1 MYKEAVLCYKESNQ
15 LDRAFAVLRDQ
26 KEYVNW
32 IKLHQEIGEDIEK
45 REVLSEACNFYHQLN
60 SEDNLNFVLKNM
72 RLEEKVGFWQ
82 DELNEKTEIGVS
94 SSDCEKIE
102 RSILKVYADLNRY
115 DKIVK
120 HYSDKKCYQKA
131 AEVSVENNLDDEK
144 KAFHLLR
151 FARYLVAEKISV
163 DKFSWLISELDKI
176 RSRYETKNIVSETS
190 VNVVFMI
197 KMLKNDLKDCS
208 QIVKNYSKVR
218 NLVGQLVTLV
228 MWLQSNPTSLFG
240 DEQYN
245 RRYPRQTML
254 EVVDV
259 ITNLKFT
266 GSRLFNRYKVDQSD
280 ELEKVFAA
288 FGFRA
293 KRAGSLCCEIFD
305 ETCMPFIFKILK
317 LNCEQNY
324 RDKSRPTVIEHLMVH
339 LGQSLLSA
347 LHDTVLPTLIKIMFS
362 KTNSFQVCFSAPEN
376 CNNRLCVKSH
386 ELPCYKIAKKKKLL
400 ECILKL
406 WSIKYEIKKKLKNRN
421 IPISKYKDDLND
433 TELVDLVYSLLENS
447 MPYCDIGYR
456 WYVRFQEKLESQKLI
471 RQITHG
477 VRISWN
483 KMQYSPDF
491 NEYYKLNFLSYF
503 LKNTNPEIDNLRQ
516 NTSNQI
522 QPFND
527 FHDFIGAFYRMTD
540 MQVAAKCL
548 ESCINSV
555 AAESKLKKLNL
566 STLCNL
572 LEIPLMTLLIPIT
585 CFPKN
590 GPNHCFFPT
599 YYFKFKDVFDHLYS
613 VPDYLAFNNVL
624 RRIWNEYRHEIVS
637 LFLKRF
643 LGVLIYGRASFNPL
657 NILKQALEKFE
668 NPCNGQDLSVI
679 HIEESLGNVYECQND
694 LSNSDQAACA
704 RFKDVS
710 GRCLHNDQKSLRK
723 PNTDCINGKVE
734 TERAPDESSEQF
746 SNVNKLHEV
755 KNCNEQNPDTNR
767 LPFRNVDGSI
777 LGKEEGVSR
786 GNIDTETNAVKIDE
800 KNNVF
805 SKLQEKTGEDMK
817 DCERLIVMYL
827 VAIVN
832 LSQQNYNGMAAQ
844 IKEAIRSEPVKG
856 SNYLTKA
863 FNKLCSLAPDDNG
876 YSDLVDLLHRRK
888 EKLIES
894 RWSVKHMRLKK
905 MNKLVANPSVK
916 DSNSNS
922 TAQITILKKES
933 TLEKLEN
940 KEKSKETGGDRNE
953 QEFSFS
959 AREMQFD
966 EKDSIVTTEETADKL
981 QYTIELKTAE
991 KLKVQKEEEIQKK
1004 REPAAVKII
1013 SWWRQILCKLKET
1026 KEMVVIQENYDE
1038 TEEKYFEGLYCIPC
1052 NSSIESKGS
1061 HLQEGSLH
1069 YEHVKNYEEFN
1080 CVQKQYEKLSQK
1092 FDSYREND
1100 DIEDSARKKIIRLHS
1115 SISIQFATRKSQYKW
1130 DYSDIQKN
1138 IDYIKL
1144 TMEQGMEVL
1153 FYQ

>member
-1 MYKEAVLCYKESNQ
+1 MFKEAVLCYKESNQ

-32 IKLHQEIGEDIEK
+32 IKLHQEISEDIKK
-45 REVLSEACNFYHQLN
+45 REVLCEACNFYRQLN

-82 DELNEKTEIGVS
+82 DELNEKIETESS
-94 SSDCEKIE
+94 SSDCEKTE
-102 RSILKVYADLNRY
+102 RSILKAYADLNRY

-120 HYSDKKCYQKA
+120 FYSDKKYYQKA

-151 FARYLVAEKISV
+151 FARYLVVEKTSV
-163 DKFSWLISELDKI
+163 DKFPWLISELDKI

-197 KMLKNDLKDCS
+197 KMLKNDLKDCG
-208 QIVKNYSKVR
+208 QIVKNYSKVH

-240 DEQYN
+240 YGPFN

-254 EVVDV
+254 EVVKVMTD
-259 ITNLKFT
+259 LQYT
-266 GSRLFNRYKVDQSD
+266 GSRLFDRYVVSH
-280 ELEKVFAA
+280 EPEKVFAA

-293 KRAGSLCCEIFD
+293 KRAGSLDCEIFD

-317 LNCEQNY
+317 LNCKQNY
-324 RDKSRPTVIEHLMVH
+324 RDKSRLTVIENLMVH

-347 LHDTVLPTLIKIMFS
+347 LHDTVLPTLIKIMLS
-362 KTNSFQVCFSAPEN
+362 KTNNFQVCFSAPEN
-376 CNNRLCVKSH
+376 CNNRLCAKSH
-386 ELPCYKIAKKKKLL
+386 ELPFYKIAEKKKLL

-406 WSIKYEIKKKLKNRN
+406 RRIKYKINQKLKNGN
-421 IPISKYKDDLND
+421 IPISEHKDDLND
-433 TELVDLVYSLLENS
+433 TELVALVYSLLENS

-471 RQITHG
+471 GQVTHG
-477 VRISWN
+477 IRISWN

-503 LKNTNPEIDNLRQ
+503 LKNTNPEIDHLRQ

-540 MQVAAKCL
+540 MQRAAKCL

-599 YYFKFKDVFDHLYS
+599 YYFKFKNVFDHLYS
-613 VPDYLAFNNVL
+613 VPDYLAFTNVL
-624 RRIWNEYRHEIVS
+624 RRIWNEYRHEIVF
-637 LFLKRF
+637 LCLKRF
-643 LGVLIYGRASFNPL
+643 LEVLIYGRASFNPL
-657 NILKQALEKFE
+657 NILKQILEKFE
-668 NPCNGQDLSVI
+668 NACNVQDISII
-679 HIEESLGNVYECQND
+679 HIEKSPGNVSECQND

-710 GRCLHNDQKSLRK
+710 GRCLHNDQESLRK
-723 PNTDCINGKVE
+723 PNINCINGKVE
-734 TERAPDESSEQF
+734 SEGAPDESSEQF

-755 KNCNEQNPDTNR
+755 KNCNEQNSDTSR
-767 LPFRNVDGSI
+767 LPFRNVGESI

-805 SKLQEKTGEDMK
+805 SEPQEKTVEDMK

-827 VAIVN
+827 VVIVN
-832 LSQQNYNGMAAQ
+832 LSQQNYNGIAAQ
-844 IKEAIRSEPVKG
+844 IKETIRSEPVKG

-863 FNKLCSLAPDDNG
+863 FNKLCSLSPDDNG
-876 YSDLVDLLHRRK
+876 YSDLLDLLHRRK

-894 RWSVKHMRLKK
+894 RWSVKHMRLETV
-905 MNKLVANPSVK
+905 NKFVATPSTK

-922 TAQITILKKES
+922 TAQNTILKTEL
-933 TLEKLEN
+933 TIEKLEN

-953 QEFSFS
+953 QEFPFS

-981 QYTIELKTAE
+981 QYTVELKRTAE
-991 KLKVQKEEEIQKK
+991 KLKVQNEEEIQKK

-1013 SWWRQILCKLKET
+1013 SWWRQIRCKLKET

-1038 TEEKYFEGLYCIPC
+1038 TQEKYFEGLKCIPC
-1052 NSSIESKGS
+1052 NSSIESKRS
-1061 HLQEGSLH
+1061 HLQEDSLH
-1069 YEHVKNYEEFN
+1069 YEHVKNYEKFN
-1080 CVQKQYEKLSQK
+1080 CVQKQYEKLSQRV
-1092 FDSYREND
+1092 DSYFAND
-1100 DIEDSARKKIIRLHS
+1100 DIEDSARKNIKRLDLD
-1115 SISIQFATRKSQYKW
+1115 ISNQFATQRSHYKW

-1138 IDYIKL
+1138 IDRIKL
-1144 TMEQGMEVL
+1144 TMEKGMEVL

>member
-1 MYKEAVLCYKESNQ
+1 M
-15 LDRAFAVLRDQ
+15 
-26 KEYVNW
+26 
-32 IKLHQEIGEDIEK
+32 
-45 REVLSEACNFYHQLN
+45 
-60 SEDNLNFVLKNM
+60 
-72 RLEEKVGFWQ
+72 
-82 DELNEKTEIGVS
+82 
-94 SSDCEKIE
+94 
-102 RSILKVYADLNRY
+102 
-115 DKIVK
+115 
-120 HYSDKKCYQKA
+120 
-131 AEVSVENNLDDEK
+131 
-144 KAFHLLR
+144 
-151 FARYLVAEKISV
+151 
-163 DKFSWLISELDKI
+163 
-176 RSRYETKNIVSETS
+176 
-190 VNVVFMI
+190 
-197 KMLKNDLKDCS
+197 
-208 QIVKNYSKVR
+208 
-218 NLVGQLVTLV
+218 
-228 MWLQSNPTSLFG
+228 
-240 DEQYN
+240 
-245 RRYPRQTML
+245 
-254 EVVDV
+254 
-259 ITNLKFT
+259 
-266 GSRLFNRYKVDQSD
+266 
-280 ELEKVFAA
+280 
-288 FGFRA
+288 
-293 KRAGSLCCEIFD
+293 
-305 ETCMPFIFKILK
+305 
-317 LNCEQNY
+317 
-324 RDKSRPTVIEHLMVH
+324 
-339 LGQSLLSA
+339 
-347 LHDTVLPTLIKIMFS
+347 
-362 KTNSFQVCFSAPEN
+362 
-376 CNNRLCVKSH
+376 
-386 ELPCYKIAKKKKLL
+386 
-400 ECILKL
+400 
-406 WSIKYEIKKKLKNRN
+406 
-421 IPISKYKDDLND
+421 
-433 TELVDLVYSLLENS
+433 
-447 MPYCDIGYR
+447 
-456 WYVRFQEKLESQKLI
+456 
-471 RQITHG
+471 
-477 VRISWN
+477 
-483 KMQYSPDF
+483 
-491 NEYYKLNFLSYF
+491 
-503 LKNTNPEIDNLRQ
+503 
-516 NTSNQI
+516 
-522 QPFND
+522 
-527 FHDFIGAFYRMTD
+527 
-540 MQVAAKCL
+540 
-548 ESCINSV
+548 
-555 AAESKLKKLNL
+555 
-566 STLCNL
+566 
-572 LEIPLMTLLIPIT
+572 
-585 CFPKN
+585 
-590 GPNHCFFPT
+590 
-599 YYFKFKDVFDHLYS
+599 
-613 VPDYLAFNNVL
+613 
-624 RRIWNEYRHEIVS
+624 
-637 LFLKRF
+637 
-643 LGVLIYGRASFNPL
+643 
-657 NILKQALEKFE
+657 
-668 NPCNGQDLSVI
+668 
-679 HIEESLGNVYECQND
+679 
-694 LSNSDQAACA
+694 
-704 RFKDVS
+704 
-710 GRCLHNDQKSLRK
+710 
-723 PNTDCINGKVE
+723 
-734 TERAPDESSEQF
+734 
-746 SNVNKLHEV
+746 